1 MADLSP
7 GGHWVICDRTGRKI
21 MNHDAVREW
30 NGSVVAQEEYEPRHP
45 LDFAAKPRGPKA
57 LENARP
63 RPTDTFL
70 AYGDVTAEDL

>member
-1 MADLSP
+1 MDDLTP
-7 GGHWVICDRTGRKI
+7 GGHYVICDRTGRKI
-21 MNHDAVREW
+21 MNYEAVKEW
-30 NGSVVAQEEYEPRHP
+30 TGLLVAEDEYDPRHP
-45 LDFAAKPRGPKA
+45 LDFAAKPRGSKA